1 MISGD
6 GGVVRVCEAPEARE
20 ALELR
25 EAPEVREAPGGQEV
39 VDGAVGEGGRGDLA
53 VVGYSSLFLL
63 TFLLVLLVLL
73 GCCGEWYEGRLRI
86 YSGKRWVGISS
97 PIGKFKTTSQ
107 QCGSCV
113 YLEFNRII
121 RMKLVFYSFGF
132 CFFFN
137 LMLFCFEFSQ
147 FTNRTVHVQILSPR
161 LPPSVRHLSLHFSC
175 HIPLLI
181 MTTNIEQRR

>member
-6 GGVVRVCEAPEARE
+6 GGVVRVCEAPEA
-20 ALELR
+20 R

-63 TFLLVLLVLL
+63 TFLLFLLVLLVLL
-73 GCCGEWYEGRLRI
+73 GSCGEWYEGRLRI